1 MMDIWLKTLSLA
13 PIRPRMSASDIR
25 VLVVD
30 DDDDM
35 RATLKEFI
43 SKMGVRVSVARSVSE
58 AQRALSAEADP
69 FDLVLTDL
77 KLPGGDGMDIL
88 TAAHARSSETLVT
101 IVTGYGSLETAIEA
115 IRLGAYDYLTKPF
128 SLDEIGV
135 QVRNMIER
143 ASLSKENARL
153 SVRLQEL
160 YEKVNRLQNE
170 RSESLR
176 FQEEIRLE
184 LREHSRKLD
193 QLLAARTTLPSRSPV
208 TNERPDKVA
217 ISNLFREMEKLD
229 RLKSANNIPLAE
241 LEEKKR
247 DVVQEFLENL

>member
-1 MMDIWLKTLSLA
+1 MT
-13 PIRPRMSASDIR
+13 ASDIR
-25 VLVVD
+25 VLVVE

-43 SKMGVRVSVARSVSE
+43 SKMGVRVNVARNVSE
-58 AQRALSAEADP
+58 AQRALSSETDP

-77 KLPGGDGMDIL
+77 KLPGGNGMDIL

-153 SVRLQEL
+153 SIRLQEL

-170 RSESLR
+170 RSESFR

-184 LREHSRKLD
+184 LRETNRKLD
-193 QLLAARTTLPSRSPV
+193 QLLALRPTLPVRSV
-208 TNERPDKVA
+208 TNERPDKAA

-229 RLKSANNIPLAE
+229 RLKSTSSMPLAE
-241 LEEKKR
+241 VEEKKR
-247 DVVQEFLENL
+247 DLVQGFVEDL